1 MLPMANTLAHAPL
14 HLPRPFDPTG
24 LAVAARLAAHGP
36 WPDLW
41 IQGDPTA
48 LAGPL
53 VALVGTRSPDPY
65 GVAFAQRLAADLAR
79 DGIGVLSGGAL
90 GIDAAAHRGALMGAG
105 RTVVV
110 LPAGLDHWYPRRH
123 AGLYRDILAAGG
135 CLVSQFAPETP
146 PMHWTFPRRNHLV
159 ATLCDALVVVQAPA
173 ASGALLTAEAA
184 QKMGRRLLA
193 VPASPS
199 DRLGR
204 GCLRLL
210 QSGARACTSAADV
223 RAALAQEDGAL
234 FAARRAPRSEGQT
247 AAATAAEGGPRVRA
261 HAASRA
267 PVQSASG
274 SGAAQAAVAAALD
287 GPEALVYET
296 VRAAPC
302 HVDEVARATGLGP
315 ARVQQALLTL
325 LLGGLIED
333 RGGATYSRSR

>member
-1 MLPMANTLAHAPL
+1 MPAMSNLPPSM
-14 HLPRPFDPTG
+14 HLPRPLDPTG

-41 IQGDPTA
+41 IQGDPCA

-90 GIDAAAHRGALMGAG
+90 GIDAAAHRGALLGAG

-110 LPAGLDHWYPRRH
+110 LPAGIDHWYPRRH
-123 AGLYRDILAAGG
+123 AGLYRDILDAGG

-173 ASGALLTAEAA
+173 ASGALLTAEVA
-184 QKMGRRLLA
+184 QRMGRRLLA

-223 RAALAQEDGAL
+223 RAVLAQEDGAL
-234 FAARRAPRSEGQT
+234 FGGRRASRREAPARSEKEV
-247 AAATAAEGGPRVRA
+247 APRVRA
-261 HAASRA
+261 PAPPRA
-267 PVQSASG
+267 PVQAEAEVGDAPSVR
-274 SGAAQAAVAAALD
+274 AATLD

-302 HVDEVARATGLGP
+302 HVDEVARATGLSP

-325 LLGGLIED
+325 LLGGFIED
-333 RGGATYSRSR
+333 RGGATYTRSR

>member
-1 MLPMANTLAHAPL
+1 MSPMANTPALAPL

-24 LAVAARLAAHGP
+24 LTVAARLAAHGP

-65 GVAFAQRLAADLAR
+65 GVAFAQRLAAELAR

-159 ATLCDALVVVQAPA
+159 ATLCDALVVVLNFSDMPRPNYRIGVPYPVAYQELLNSDARIYGGSGLTQPGGKAMAHDYASHGLPFSVVLDLAPFA
-173 ASGALLTAEAA
+173 GMVL
-184 QKMGRRLLA
+184 K
-193 VPASPS
+193 PAP
-199 DRLGR
+199 
-204 GCLRLL
+204 LRL
-210 QSGARACTSAADV
+210 Q
-223 RAALAQEDGAL
+223 
-234 FAARRAPRSEGQT
+234 
-247 AAATAAEGGPRVRA
+247 
-261 HAASRA
+261 
-267 PVQSASG
+267 
-274 SGAAQAAVAAALD
+274 
-287 GPEALVYET
+287 
-296 VRAAPC
+296 
-302 HVDEVARATGLGP
+302 
-315 ARVQQALLTL
+315 
-325 LLGGLIED
+325 
-333 RGGATYSRSR
+333 